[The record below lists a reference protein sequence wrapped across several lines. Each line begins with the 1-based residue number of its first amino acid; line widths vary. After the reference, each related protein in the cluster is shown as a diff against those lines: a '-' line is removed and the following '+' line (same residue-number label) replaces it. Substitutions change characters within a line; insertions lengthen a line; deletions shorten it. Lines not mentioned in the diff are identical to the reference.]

1 MKKNSI
7 VLREHYKDGTSF
19 LYEAFTFYV
28 GNTETENLAVCLAA
42 YEAKECFDNDCVD
55 KIDLCYADAE
65 WNFEVDESKILYE
78 YEITPT
84 IVEWILTNSMPSIKA
99 AGNILQV
106 LPDYCYNGHLY
117 KKLRKIRKNGK
128 CIDWTKQNRD
138 LEWDN
143 NSWWYLH
150 GELESKVGYD
160 KAVIINATAA
170 KDTIETLRW
179 FEIRGDRCVSYR
191 DTPLREMYVNGI
203 RKCNVIGVHGDC
215 LGFFW
220 TVRERTVEYDK
231 GTFNTWEQR
240 GLVVQRNDTRAVL
253 QAYHSFLMK
262 EENL

>member
-1 MKKNSI
+1 MKKNI
-7 VLREHYKDGTSF
+7 IALRKFYKDGTSN
-19 LYEAFTFYV
+19 LYGDNDFYV
-28 GNTETENLAVCLAA
+28 GNTETENLAVYLTA
-42 YEAKECFDNDCVD
+42 YEAKEDFDRNCVSRM
-55 KIDLCYADAE
+55 DLCYVDAE
-65 WNFEVDESKILYE
+65 WNFDVEEAKVIFE
-78 YEITPT
+78 YELTPS
-84 IVEWILTNSMPSIKA
+84 IIERILKSSMPDIRPS
-99 AGNILQV
+99 GEELQI
-106 LPDYCYNGHLY
+106 LPDTCYNSALY

-179 FEIRGDRCVSYR
+179 FEIRGDKCISYK
-191 DTPLREMYVNGI
+191 DTPLREVYINGI

-220 TVRERTVEYDK
+220 TARERTVEYDK
-231 GTFNTWEQR
+231 GIFNTWEQR
-240 GLVVQRNDTRAVL
+240 GLVVQRNDKRAVL